1 MFCFQCTPLSLQS
14 PTEGGC
20 LGVGYNFSAPSV
32 SSRRREAG
40 VEPCRELCACMGSTG
55 RQQGSALWAQ
65 LGFWKP
71 LLAQHEKYVD
81 LFLTVR
87 ERGWLTPDV
96 ALLFLPFFC
105 CFPFYITDTT
115 QVWLKIPYSRSL
127 IAYMILRSVD
137 FNAFFNEVGVG
148 LRMCRLQNAVL
159 FCLPLTC
166 YPRSPSPS
174 GFTCS
179 WIICY
184 MVS

>member
-1 MFCFQCTPLSLQS
+1 M
-14 PTEGGC
+14 
-20 LGVGYNFSAPSV
+20 
-32 SSRRREAG
+32 REAAWELVIISLHHLSPRGAGKQERSRAGSSVPAWG
-40 VEPCRELCACMGSTG
+40 VLAGSKALLCGHS
-55 RQQGSALWAQ
+55 W
-65 LGFWKP
+65 GFESHFCP
-71 LLAQHEKYVD
+71 MLAQHEKYTD

-96 ALLFLPFFC
+96 VLLFLPFFC

-148 LRMCRLQNAVL
+148 LRMCHLQNAVL

-179 WIICY
+179 WILCY